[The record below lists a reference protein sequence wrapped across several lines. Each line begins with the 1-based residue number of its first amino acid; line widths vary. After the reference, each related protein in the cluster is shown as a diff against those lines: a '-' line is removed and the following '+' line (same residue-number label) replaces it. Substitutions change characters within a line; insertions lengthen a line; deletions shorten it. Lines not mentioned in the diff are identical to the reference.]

1 MTIKNIS
8 KLSQSEL
15 LATKISDLNLPL
27 EKSTIYP
34 LVMQLY
40 QELEKKNLDF
50 KPHVWFSTEW
60 FCPDGI
66 PGFAIPFYL
75 AHPKLLMLEKKIMMQ
90 AEGESKRDCL
100 KILRHEAAH
109 AIDNAYN
116 LHKRKK
122 WRQIFGSY
130 TEAYPQTYQPRPNS
144 RKYVLHLDSWYAQA
158 HPAEDFAETF
168 AVWLN
173 PKSNWKNVYQGWPA
187 LTKLEYIDE
196 LMNEL
201 SGKKQ
206 TITTK
211 KAIEAHNKLN
221 YTLDKYF
228 QNKKELY
235 STEQSGY
242 YDQDLRK
249 IFSDHSKYAE
259 EQSAAQFIRQYRVE
273 VREMVAGWT
282 GAPSYSIDQILQ
294 EVIERARTLK
304 LRRWKSIAKS
314 KRELTLMIAVQTMN
328 VIHHAIYKFA
338 L

>member
-1 MTIKNIS
+1 MSAKNIS
-8 KLSQSEL
+8 RLSQTEL
-15 LATKISDLNLPL
+15 LETKISKLTLNL

-34 LVMQLY
+34 LVKKLY
-40 QELEKKNLDF
+40 LELKNKDLEF
-50 KPHVWFSTEW
+50 RPHVWFSTEW

-75 AHPKLLMLEKKIMMQ
+75 AHPKLLRLEKKIMMQ
-90 AEGESKRDCL
+90 AEGESQRDCL

-109 AIDNAYN
+109 AIDNAYK
-116 LHKRKK
+116 LHKKKK
-122 WRQIFGSY
+122 WREIFGSY
-130 TEAYPQTYQPRPNS
+130 TAPYPKTYQPRPNS

-173 PKSNWKNVYQGWPA
+173 PKSNWRTVYKGWPA
-187 LTKLEYIDE
+187 LKKLEYVDE
-196 LMNEL
+196 LMAEIKNTKQIVQ
-201 SGKKQ
+201 SKK
-206 TITTK
+206 T
-211 KAIEAHNKLN
+211 IEAHKNLN
-221 YTLDKYF
+221 YTLKKYF
-228 QNKKELY
+228 QRKKVLY

-242 YDQDLRK
+242 YDLDLRK
-249 IFSDHSKYAE
+249 IFSDHSKYSE

-282 GAPSYSIDQILQ
+282 GAPSYSVDQILQ
-294 EVIERARTLK
+294 EVIERASSLK
-304 LRRWKSIAKS
+304 LRRWKSKPKS

>member
-1 MTIKNIS
+1 MTIKNLS
-8 KLSQSEL
+8 LLSQTEL
-15 LATKISDLNLPL
+15 LQTKISALNIAI
-27 EKSTIYP
+27 EKSAVYP
-34 LVMQLY
+34 LVKQLY
-40 QELEKKNLDF
+40 SELENKELNF

-66 PGFAIPFYL
+66 PGFAIPLYL
-75 AHPKLLMLEKKIMMQ
+75 AHPKLLKLEKKIMMQ
-90 AEGESKRDCL
+90 AEGEAKRDCL

-109 AIDNAYN
+109 AIDNAFR

-122 WRQIFGSY
+122 WREIFGSY
-130 TEAYPQTYQPRPNS
+130 TAPYPTTYQPRPNS

-173 PKSNWKNVYQGWPA
+173 PKSNWRQIYQGWPA
-187 LTKLEYIDE
+187 LKKLEYIDDLMSE
-196 LMNEL
+196 LKDTKQIIT
-201 SGKKQ
+201 SKK
-206 TITTK
+206 T
-211 KAIEAHNKLN
+211 IEAHSKLN

-242 YDQDLRK
+242 YDLDLRK
-249 IFSDHSKYAE
+249 IFSDHSKYVQ
-259 EQSAAQFIRQYRVE
+259 EQPAAQFIRQYRVE

-282 GAPSYSIDQILQ
+282 GAPSYSVDQILQ
-294 EVIERARTLK
+294 EVIERAQSLK
-304 LRRWKSIAKS
+304 LRRWKSKPKS

>member
-8 KLSQSEL
+8 RLSQTEL
-15 LATKISDLNLPL
+15 LSTKISHLNLSL
-27 EKSTIYP
+27 EKSAIYP
-34 LVMQLY
+34 LIKQLY
-40 QELEKKNLDF
+40 KELENKNLDF

-75 AHPKLLMLEKKIMMQ
+75 AHPKLLKLEKKIMMQ

-122 WRQIFGSY
+122 WREVFGSY
-130 TEAYPQTYQPRPNS
+130 TEVYPQTYQPRPNS

-173 PKSNWKNVYQGWPA
+173 PKSNWRNVYQGWPA
-187 LTKLEYIDE
+187 LNKLEYIDE
-196 LMNEL
+196 LMKEL
-201 SGKKQ
+201 SGKRQSIK
-206 TITTK
+206 TK
-211 KAIEAHNKLN
+211 KTIEAHHKLN
-221 YTLDKYF
+221 YTLNKYF

-249 IFSDHSKYAE
+249 IFSDHPKYTE

-282 GAPSYSIDQILQ
+282 GAPSYSVDQILQ
-294 EVIERARTLK
+294 EVIERARSLK
-304 LRRWKSIAKS
+304 LRRWKSIPKS